1 MELIDFILHV
11 DDHLLEFITN
21 YGVWIYAIL
30 FLIIF
35 VETGLVVMP
44 FLPGDSLLFAAGA
57 LAASTGAMNPWT
69 LGVLLFIAA
78 VLGDT
83 LNYHIGRYIGP
94 RVFEIESRFINK
106 QHLINTQKFFEKH
119 GGKTIIFARF
129 IPFARTF
136 APFVAG
142 AGKMDY
148 KFFLSY
154 NLIGAFCWI
163 GSFITLGY
171 IFGNV
176 PVVKDN
182 FTHLIFGII
191 IISVLPGIIGFIR
204 AKWPPL
210 SGFSAGSLVLLSNGR
225 WPVPPRQARLQSS
238 NPRCC
243 CAASRRTRRSGR
255 LRYSRFNARCR

>member
-11 DDHLLEFITN
+11 DEHLLEFITN
-21 YGVWIYAIL
+21 YGLWIYAIL

-57 LAASTGAMNPWT
+57 LAVSTGAMNPWL

-83 LNYHIGRYIGP
+83 LNYHIGKYIGP
-94 RVFEIESRFINK
+94 RVFEMNSRFINK
-106 QHLINTQKFFEKH
+106 EHLLKTQAFFDKH

-129 IPFARTF
+129 VPFARTF

-142 AGKMDY
+142 AGNMNY
-148 KFFLSY
+148 KFFLTY
-154 NLIGAFCWI
+154 NVVGAFAWVA
-163 GSFITLGY
+163 SFITLGCL
-171 IFGNV
+171 FGNM
-176 PVVKDN
+176 PIVKDN

-191 IISVLPGIIGFIR
+191 ILSVLPGLIGYIR
-204 AKWPPL
+204 QK
-210 SGFSAGSLVLLSNGR
+210 FFKKDKT
-225 WPVPPRQARLQSS
+225 SS
-238 NPRCC
+238 I
-243 CAASRRTRRSGR
+243 
-255 LRYSRFNARCR
+255 

>member
-21 YGVWIYAIL
+21 YGIWIYAIL

-57 LAASTGAMNPWT
+57 LAASTGVMDPFV
-69 LGVLLFIAA
+69 LVILLFTAA

-83 LNYHIGRYIGP
+83 LNYHVGKFIGP
-94 RVFEIESRFINK
+94 RVFEMESRFINQK
-106 QHLINTQKFFEKH
+106 HLHYTQKFFQKH

-129 IPFARTF
+129 VPFARTF

-142 AGKMDY
+142 AGHMNY
-148 KFFLSY
+148 KLFLSF
-154 NLIGAFCWI
+154 NVIGAICWV

-171 IFGNV
+171 LFGNM
-176 PVVKDN
+176 PIVKDN

-191 IISVLPGIIGFIR
+191 ILSVLPGIIGFIR
-204 AKWPPL
+204 QKL
-210 SGFSAGSLVLLSNGR
+210 KK
-225 WPVPPRQARLQSS
+225 
-238 NPRCC
+238 
-243 CAASRRTRRSGR
+243 TD
-255 LRYSRFNARCR
+255 

>member
-1 MELIDFILHV
+1 MELLDFILHV

-21 YGVWIYAIL
+21 YGIWIYAIL

-57 LAASTGAMNPWT
+57 LAASTGAMDPAV
-69 LGVLLFIAA
+69 LVILLFTAA

-83 LNYHIGRYIGP
+83 LNYHIGKFVGP
-94 RVFEIESRFINK
+94 RVFEMESRFINR
-106 QHLINTQKFFEKH
+106 QHLIYTQKFFEKH

-129 IPFARTF
+129 VPFARTF

-142 AGKMDY
+142 AGSMNY
-148 KFFLSY
+148 KFFLTY
-154 NLIGAFCWI
+154 NLIGAFFWV

-171 IFGNV
+171 LFGNM
-176 PVVKDN
+176 PIVKDN

-204 AKWPPL
+204 QKL
-210 SGFSAGSLVLLSNGR
+210 KK
-225 WPVPPRQARLQSS
+225 
-238 NPRCC
+238 
-243 CAASRRTRRSGR
+243 AA
-255 LRYSRFNARCR
+255 

>member
-11 DDHLLEFITN
+11 DDHLLEFITQ

-57 LAASTGAMNPWT
+57 LAASTGVMDPWV
-69 LGVLLFIAA
+69 LIPLLFLAA

-106 QHLINTQKFFEKH
+106 KHLIATQQFFAKH

-129 IPFARTF
+129 VPFARTF

-142 AGKMDY
+142 AGKMNY
-148 KFFLSY
+148 KYFLSY
-154 NLIGAFCWI
+154 NVIGAFLWI
-163 GSFITLGY
+163 TSFVILGY
-171 IFGNV
+171 MFGNM
-176 PVVKDN
+176 PIVKDN

-204 AKWPPL
+204 QKLKKTPA
-210 SGFSAGSLVLLSNGR
+210 
-225 WPVPPRQARLQSS
+225 
-238 NPRCC
+238 
-243 CAASRRTRRSGR
+243 T
-255 LRYSRFNARCR
+255 

>member
-1 MELIDFILHV
+1 MDLLSFLLHV
-11 DDHLLEFITN
+11 DDHLLEFIKN

-57 LAASTGAMNPWT
+57 LAASTGAMNPWV
-69 LGVLLFIAA
+69 LIILLFIAA

-83 LNYHIGRYIGP
+83 LNYQIGKYIGP

-106 QHLINTQKFFEKH
+106 QHLIKTQQFFERH

-142 AGKMDY
+142 AGSMNY
-148 KFFLSY
+148 KFFLSF
-154 NLIGAFCWI
+154 NIIGGFLWI
-163 GSFITLGY
+163 ASFITLGY
-171 IFGNV
+171 MFGNV
-176 PVVKDN
+176 QVIKDN
-182 FTHLIFGII
+182 FTYLIFGII
-191 IISVLPGIIGFIR
+191 ILSVLPPVIEFMR
-204 AKWPPL
+204 HKLAKNKTP
-210 SGFSAGSLVLLSNGR
+210 
-225 WPVPPRQARLQSS
+225 
-238 NPRCC
+238 
-243 CAASRRTRRSGR
+243 
-255 LRYSRFNARCR
+255 

>member
-1 MELIDFILHV
+1 MDLINFILHV
-11 DDHLLEFITN
+11 DEHLLEFIRN

-57 LAASTGAMNPWT
+57 LAASTGMINPW
-69 LGVLLFIAA
+69 LLILLLFTAA

-83 LNYHIGRYIGP
+83 LNYHIGKYIGP

-106 QHLINTQKFFEKH
+106 QHLIKTQDFFERH

-129 IPFARTF
+129 LPFARTF

-142 AGKMDY
+142 AGSMHY
-148 KFFLSY
+148 SY
-154 NLIGAFCWI
+154 FILFNIIGGFCWVS
-163 GSFITLGY
+163 SFIVLGY
-171 IFGNV
+171 LFGNV
-176 PVVKDN
+176 PMVKDN

-191 IISVLPGIIGFIR
+191 ILSALPAVVEFIR
-204 AKWPPL
+204 YKFFKK
-210 SGFSAGSLVLLSNGR
+210 SKIH
-225 WPVPPRQARLQSS
+225 
-238 NPRCC
+238 
-243 CAASRRTRRSGR
+243 
-255 LRYSRFNARCR
+255 

>member
-1 MELIDFILHV
+1 MELLDFILHV

-57 LAASTGAMNPWT
+57 LAASTGAMDPFI
-69 LGVLLFIAA
+69 LMILLFTAA

-83 LNYHIGRYIGP
+83 LNYHIGKFIGP
-94 RVFEIESRFINK
+94 RVFETESRFINK
-106 QHLINTQKFFEKH
+106 QHLNYTQKFFEKH

-129 IPFARTF
+129 VPFARTF

-142 AGKMDY
+142 AGSMNY
-148 KFFLSY
+148 KFFLSF
-154 NLIGAFCWI
+154 NAIGGFLWI

-171 IFGNV
+171 LFGNM
-176 PVVKDN
+176 PIVKDN

-191 IISVLPGIIGFIR
+191 ILSVLPGVIGFIQQKLKKSKT
-204 AKWPPL
+204 A
-210 SGFSAGSLVLLSNGR
+210 
-225 WPVPPRQARLQSS
+225 
-238 NPRCC
+238 
-243 CAASRRTRRSGR
+243 
-255 LRYSRFNARCR
+255 

>member
-57 LAASTGAMNPWT
+57 LAASTGAMDPW
-69 LGVLLFIAA
+69 LLIPLLFIAA

-83 LNYHIGRYIGP
+83 LNYHIGKYIGP
-94 RVFEIESRFINK
+94 RVFEMESRFINK
-106 QHLINTQKFFEKH
+106 KHLLATQQFFEKH

-129 IPFARTF
+129 VPFARTF

-142 AGKMDY
+142 AGSMNY
-148 KFFLSY
+148 KFFLTY
-154 NLIGAFCWI
+154 NVIGGFLWI
-163 GSFITLGY
+163 SSFVILGY
-171 IFGNV
+171 LFGNL

-191 IISVLPGIIGFIR
+191 ILSVLPGIIGFI
-204 AKWPPL
+204 KSKL
-210 SGFSAGSLVLLSNGR
+210 TKK
-225 WPVPPRQARLQSS
+225 QA
-238 NPRCC
+238 
-243 CAASRRTRRSGR
+243 A
-255 LRYSRFNARCR
+255 

>member
-21 YGVWIYAIL
+21 YGVWIYGIL

-57 LAASTGAMNPWT
+57 LAASTGAMDPWL
-69 LGVLLFIAA
+69 LGLLLFIAA

-83 LNYHIGRYIGP
+83 LNYHIGKYIGP
-94 RVFEIESRFINK
+94 SVFEIESRFINK
-106 QHLINTQKFFEKH
+106 NHLIATQKFFDKH

-129 IPFARTF
+129 VPFARTF

-142 AGKMDY
+142 ASSMNY
-148 KFFLSY
+148 KYFLSY
-154 NLIGAFCWI
+154 NVIGAFCWI

-171 IFGNV
+171 LFGNM
-176 PVVKDN
+176 PIVKDN
-182 FTHLIFGII
+182 FTYLIFGII
-191 IISVLPGIIGFIR
+191 ILSVLPGVIGFIR
-204 AKWPPL
+204 HKFFPKKDL
-210 SGFSAGSLVLLSNGR
+210 
-225 WPVPPRQARLQSS
+225 
-238 NPRCC
+238 
-243 CAASRRTRRSGR
+243 
-255 LRYSRFNARCR
+255 NA

>member
-1 MELIDFILHV
+1 MDLIDFILHV
-11 DDHLLEFITN
+11 DDHLLEFIKN
-21 YGVWIYAIL
+21 YGIWIYGIL

-57 LAASTGAMNPWT
+57 LAASTGAINPWV

-83 LNYHIGRYIGP
+83 LNYHIGKYIGP

-106 QHLINTQKFFEKH
+106 KHLVATQKFFDKH

-142 AGKMDY
+142 AGSMNY
-148 KFFLSY
+148 TFFLTF
-154 NLIGAFCWI
+154 NVIGAFCWI
-163 GSFITLGY
+163 ASFITLGY
-171 IFGNV
+171 LFGNM
-176 PVVKDN
+176 PIMKDN
-182 FTHLIFGII
+182 FTYLIFGII
-191 IISVLPGIIGFIR
+191 ILSVLPGIIGFIR
-204 AKWPPL
+204 HKFFTSKKSETL
-210 SGFSAGSLVLLSNGR
+210 
-225 WPVPPRQARLQSS
+225 
-238 NPRCC
+238 
-243 CAASRRTRRSGR
+243 
-255 LRYSRFNARCR
+255 

>member
-1 MELIDFILHV
+1 MDLIDFILHV
-11 DDHLLEFITN
+11 DEHLFEFIRN
-21 YGVWIYAIL
+21 YGVWIYGIL

-57 LAASTGAMNPWT
+57 LAASTGAMDPVV
-69 LGVLLFIAA
+69 LIILLFIAA

-83 LNYHIGRYIGP
+83 LNYHIGKYIGP
-94 RVFEIESRFINK
+94 RVFEIESRWINK
-106 QHLINTQKFFEKH
+106 QHLIKTSEFFESH

-142 AGKMDY
+142 AGSMNY
-148 KFFLSY
+148 KFFLTF
-154 NLIGAFCWI
+154 NVIGAICWV

-171 IFGNV
+171 LFGNM
-176 PVVKDN
+176 PIVKDN

-191 IISVLPGIIGFIR
+191 FLSILPGIIGYIR
-204 AKWPPL
+204 HKFFAKKE
-210 SGFSAGSLVLLSNGR
+210 A
-225 WPVPPRQARLQSS
+225 
-238 NPRCC
+238 
-243 CAASRRTRRSGR
+243 
-255 LRYSRFNARCR
+255 

>member
-11 DDHLLEFITN
+11 DAHLLEFITN

-57 LAASTGAMNPWT
+57 LAASTGAMDPWL
-69 LGVLLFIAA
+69 LGGLLFIAA

-83 LNYHIGRYIGP
+83 LNYHIGKYIGP

-106 QHLINTQKFFEKH
+106 KHLIANQQFFAKH

-129 IPFARTF
+129 VPFARTF

-142 AGKMDY
+142 AGSMNY
-148 KFFLSY
+148 KYFLTY
-154 NLIGAFCWI
+154 NVVGAFCWI

-171 IFGNV
+171 LFGNM
-176 PVVKDN
+176 PIVKEN
-182 FTHLIFGII
+182 FTYLIFGII
-191 IISVLPGIIGFIR
+191 ILSVLPGVIGFARQKLKKQVR
-204 AKWPPL
+204 A
-210 SGFSAGSLVLLSNGR
+210 
-225 WPVPPRQARLQSS
+225 
-238 NPRCC
+238 
-243 CAASRRTRRSGR
+243 
-255 LRYSRFNARCR
+255 